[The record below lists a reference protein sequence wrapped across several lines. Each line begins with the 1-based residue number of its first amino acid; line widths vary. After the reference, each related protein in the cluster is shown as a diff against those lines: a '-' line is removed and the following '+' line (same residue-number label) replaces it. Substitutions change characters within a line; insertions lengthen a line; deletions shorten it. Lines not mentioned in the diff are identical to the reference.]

1 MKSWKLGALG
11 ACGLS
16 ALSGSAMAD
25 GSAFFPDRLSAAPPK
40 VVDPEVVLFAPDDDS
55 VGLGD
60 ERFIYSLRGSWL
72 VNGAGADLT
81 VYEADFGAV
90 EFSLVDVLVSADGLV
105 WVSITG
111 TMTTGVRV
119 AGDTSHGSA
128 SHRKSFDLEGSGLS
142 EARFIKLQ
150 GLGTGPASGTNGFD
164 LDAIAIVNGRVPAP
178 GTLALVGGVLV
189 MRRRRRA

>member
-1 MKSWKLGALG
+1 MKLWMLGVVG
-11 ACGLS
+11 ACAS
-16 ALSGSAMAD
+16 CVLSGAAMAD
-25 GSAFFPDRLSAAPPK
+25 GAAFFPDRLSASPPA
-40 VVDPEVVLFAPDDDS
+40 VGDPEVVLFAPDDDS

-60 ERFIYSLRGSWL
+60 NRFIYSLRGSWL

-90 EFSLVDVLVSADGLV
+90 EFDLVDVLVSADGLA
-105 WVSITG
+105 WVSISG
-111 TMTTGVRV
+111 TITTGVRV
-119 AGDTSHGSA
+119 TGDGSHGSA
-128 SHRKSFDLEGSGLS
+128 SHRKSFDLEGSGVD

-150 GLGTGPASGTNGFD
+150 GLGKGPASGTNGFD

-178 GTLALVGGVLV
+178 GTLALIGGVLA